1 MESRLSNIIETLR
14 QKHLQSPVAKLE
26 GLEEEDKPNCPI
38 CKDKEIII
46 YRVHK
51 DTEWHW
57 NETLQSCV
65 PASRVPE
72 IDYHLGKVCSP
83 GEAWEWHDS
92 YSERCSCVKQKSIQ
106 NLLQSSEITEEFRKH
121 EFNSFVTEGK
131 DQVIKDA
138 YQCAQEYIL
147 DFSDIRR
154 SRTNSIALLGQPGS
168 GKTHLLTAIANH
180 LMVNKQVSVLYFPY
194 VEGFDDLKDD
204 FEKLEDKMD
213 RMKKVDVLFIDDLFK
228 PVGRSRRPRA
238 TEWQIEKMY
247 ALINYR
253 YLNHLP
259 ILISSELTVDELEVV
274 DEALGTRIYEMCK
287 HYMVLIQGEKKRLN
301 QRLS

>member
-1 MESRLSNIIETLR
+1 MD
-14 QKHLQSPVAKLE
+14 KLE
-26 GLEEEDKPNCPI
+26 GLEGENKHSCLI

-51 DTEWHW
+51 GTAWHW

-65 PASRVPE
+65 PASRVSE
-72 IDYHLGKVCSP
+72 TDYHLGKVCAP
-83 GEAWEWHDS
+83 EKAWEWHDS
-92 YSERCSCVKQKSIQ
+92 YSERCRCVKQKTIQ

-121 EFNSFVTEGK
+121 EFNTFVTEGK

-138 YQCAQEYIL
+138 FQCAQEYIL
-147 DFSDIRR
+147 DFSDIRK

-168 GKTHLLTAIANH
+168 GKTHLLTAIANY

-204 FEKLEDKMD
+204 FEILEEKMN
-213 RMKKVDVLFIDDLFK
+213 RMKKTDVLFIDDLFK

-238 TEWQIEKMY
+238 TEWQVEKIY

-259 ILISSELTVDELEVV
+259 ILISSELTVDELEAV
-274 DEALGTRIYEMCK
+274 DEAIGTRMYEMCK
-287 HYMVLIQGEKKRLN
+287 HYTVLIQGEKKRLN

>member
-1 MESRLSNIIETLR
+1 M
-14 QKHLQSPVAKLE
+14 
-26 GLEEEDKPNCPI
+26 EEEDKPNCSI
-38 CKDKEIII
+38 CNDKEIVI

-51 DTEWHW
+51 DTEWQW

-65 PASRVPE
+65 PVSRVLE
-72 IDYHLGKVCSP
+72 VDYHLGRVCSP
-83 GEAWEWHDS
+83 GDAWEWHDS
-92 YSERCSCVKQKSIQ
+92 YSERCSCVKQKSIK
-106 NLLQSSEITEEFRKH
+106 NLLRSSEITEQFRKH
-121 EFNSFVTEGK
+121 EFKSFVTEGK

-138 YQCAQEYIL
+138 YQCAKEYIL
-147 DFSDIRR
+147 EFDEIKR
-154 SRTNSIALLGQPGS
+154 SRSNSIALLGQPGS
-168 GKTHLLTAIANH
+168 GKTHLLTAIANS
-180 LMVNKQVSVLYFPY
+180 LMKNKQVSVLYFPY

-204 FEKLEDKMD
+204 FEKLEEKMS

-228 PVGRSRRPRA
+228 PVGKSRWPRA

-259 ILISSELTVDELEVV
+259 ILISSELTVDELEHI

-287 HYMVLIQGEKKRLN
+287 HYMVLILGEKKRLN

>member
-1 MESRLSNIIETLR
+1 M
-14 QKHLQSPVAKLE
+14 E
-26 GLEEEDKPNCPI
+26 GLEEENKPSCLL

-51 DTEWHW
+51 DTAWHW
-57 NETLQSCV
+57 SETLQSSV
-65 PASRVPE
+65 PASRVSE
-72 IDYHLGKVCSP
+72 TDYHLGKVCAP
-83 GEAWEWHDS
+83 EEAWEWHDS
-92 YSERCSCVKQKSIQ
+92 YSERCSCIKQKSIQ

-121 EFNSFVTEGK
+121 EFNTFVTEGK

-138 YQCAQEYIL
+138 FQCAQEYIL
-147 DFSDIRR
+147 DFSDIRKG
-154 SRTNSIALLGQPGS
+154 RTNSIALLGQPGS
-168 GKTHLLTAIANH
+168 GKTHLLTAIANY

-204 FEKLEDKMD
+204 FEILEEKMN
-213 RMKKVDVLFIDDLFK
+213 RMKKTDVLFIDDLFK

-238 TEWQIEKMY
+238 TEWQVEKMY

-259 ILISSELTVDELEVV
+259 ILISSELTVDELEAV
-274 DEALGTRIYEMCK
+274 DEAIGTRIYEMCK
-287 HYMVLIQGEKKRLN
+287 HYTVLIQGEKKRLN